1 MGKRKRNTSK
11 NSALRKKM
19 KQDDGL
25 ASENTT
31 GTTQSEAAQGTAIPA
46 PTVTDAPSTTQ
57 EQASQTLA
65 IAPPAATEATSST
78 VPPYNEDGA
87 TTTPV
92 GAQAAQDSS
101 IAPSVATETTTTVH
115 EEDEAIVAQTS
126 TSEVAAPSTPEDTKN
141 ETHSIALSPDILRQI
156 FYECILRGP
165 PELTP
170 GAFNTTPWHFNGF
183 NRSVIQ
189 CSTRATLRSVCK
201 QWADL
206 IADEIN
212 LWRDIHID
220 GKRIP
225 SPPKDWPKG
234 HGPQPENYRDPR
246 PEDEIDLPVVDIVG
260 EMPRAALS
268 VERSQD
274 SPINLVLVDPS
285 YDPFPQLAMYGR
297 PFLPRPG
304 ISEFI
309 RTAMD
314 KPKIGSLSISTADT
328 HFVKDLLDPGVYLDR
343 RYLSDRRIN
352 ALTYSDK
359 VSLTCD
365 GEEADHFDHFDVSTL
380 STSDMNNINLDDE
393 ASPDALREAKEG
405 WLRKKFKAWPELHT
419 LRICTRDRDYSYDQ
433 ERCAFLAERAP
444 ALRHLE
450 LELPSEHRLWLWT
463 FPYPQLTHLTLA
475 TEEPDAILLGIIS
488 RCVSLESLTITLR
501 NLAGADSP
509 LNAEQVELFCLK
521 KLCIQIHHPSSNDRR
536 LGRNFINY
544 IDTPRLQSL
553 DRRVSW
559 YEPSH
564 SISNRRCFAVMH
576 HANQYLYIPNGV
588 TLARL
593 RRAHFV
599 MHKETP
605 FYRGSEIPNIPPHS
619 NSGVTDPAHAEKFNI
634 RELMYLV
641 SGTLKY
647 LAIQSGPMD
656 GSWLEEFSAPHLQ
669 KIVFLC
675 FGIEKE
681 RYKGKDVDDVHGAAH
696 DMALYVLR
704 WAEKWVKGA
713 TQEEKGNRSIT
724 FVAGPRYGL
733 CDCDG
738 TEALYGDNEF
748 DTYDRVPCPD
758 TVSTM
763 VSRIAAMGG
772 VVDVLWTTLR
782 YRTREEK
789 IAWRKENPDW
799 RRRESRLL

>member
-78 VPPYNEDGA
+78 VRAHNEDGA
-87 TTTPV
+87 ATTPV

-101 IAPSVATETTTTVH
+101 IAPPVATETTTTVH
-115 EEDEAIVAQTS
+115 EEDEAIVAQIS
-126 TSEVAAPSTPEDTKN
+126 TSGVVAPSTPEDTKN
-141 ETHSIALSPDILRQI
+141 ETHSIALNPDILRKI
-156 FYECILRGP
+156 FYELILRAP

-170 GAFNTTPWHFNGF
+170 GAFNATPWHFNGF
-183 NRSVIQ
+183 TRSVIQ
-189 CSTRATLRSVCK
+189 CSTRAALRSVCK

-206 IADEIN
+206 VADEIN

-309 RTAMD
+309 RAAMD
-314 KPKIGSLSISTADT
+314 KPKIGSLSISAADT

-352 ALTYSDK
+352 ALTYADK
-359 VSLTCD
+359 VSLACD
-365 GEEADHFDHFDVSTL
+365 GEEADHFDNFDVSTL
-380 STSDMNNINLDDE
+380 SPSDINNIGLDDE
-393 ASPDALREAKEG
+393 ASPDALRKAKEG
-405 WLRKKFKAWPELHT
+405 WLRKKFKVWPELHT
-419 LRICTRDRDYSYDQ
+419 LRICTRDRTYSYDQ

-553 DRRVSW
+553 DVTSDIVNAAC
-559 YEPSH
+559 
-564 SISNRRCFAVMH
+564 SI
-576 HANQYLYIPNGV
+576 
-588 TLARL
+588 T
-593 RRAHFV
+593 HFV
-599 MHKETP
+599 RRSQCQLRELRLNFFSGK
-605 FYRGSEIPNIPPHS
+605 IPNIPPHS

-696 DMALYVLR
+696 DMALYMLR

-738 TEALYGDNEF
+738 TEAFYGDNEF

-763 VSRIAAMGG
+763 VSRIAVMGG
-772 VVDVLWTTLR
+772 AVDVLWTTLR